1 MQNATY
7 QGRELGMRDLLNE
20 GMVWAFNGV
29 AGMSETPLLVA
40 NRDTTVRVRMK
51 NDTSFPHGM
60 HLHGHHFR
68 QVLDPAEPIP
78 TRFGPWRDT
87 LLLGRGEVAD
97 IVFVADNP
105 GKWLLHCHMLG
116 HQAAGMK
123 TWIQVT

>member
-1 MQNATY
+1 MA
-7 QGRELGMRDLLNE
+7 
-20 GMVWAFNGV
+20 
-29 AGMSETPLLVA
+29 ETPLLTA
-40 NRDTTVRVRMK
+40 KRDSTIRIRLK

-68 QVLDPAEPIP
+68 QILERSDSLSP
-78 TRFGPWRDT
+78 RMGPWRDT
-87 LLLGRGEVAD
+87 LLVYRGESVD
-97 IVFVADNP
+97 IVFIADNP